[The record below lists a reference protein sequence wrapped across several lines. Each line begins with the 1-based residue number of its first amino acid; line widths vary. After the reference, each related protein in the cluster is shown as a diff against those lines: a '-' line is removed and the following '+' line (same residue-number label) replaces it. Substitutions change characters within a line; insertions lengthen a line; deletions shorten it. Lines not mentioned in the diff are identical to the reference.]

1 MGAKYKYKHEAEWK
15 SDQDVS
21 YKTGREVSTQSSEK
35 LQCLTKKTKP
45 SEREQREDM
54 YDQLYRGDCGSKG

>member
-15 SDQDVS
+15 SDRDVS
-21 YKTGREVSTQSSEK
+21 YKTGRNVSTELSET

-45 SEREQREDM
+45 SEQEQREEM
-54 YDQLYRGDCGSKG
+54 YDQRYRGDCAAEG